1 MRLSCMV
8 ASLSTNG
15 RGAVF
20 AGVVLFAAVAAV
32 AAGALLRERHLTLKQ
47 AREDAAMLAAVM
59 EESTARTFD
68 SVDMALA
75 GLAQHL
81 ESSRPGRHDEG
92 TRELM
97 RDRLRQLPP
106 VRALFVIGPDGYI
119 QHDTDYP
126 KTPDVSL
133 ADRTY
138 FKAFVE
144 QAAVQRHLS
153 QALQSRS
160 GLGWFVAVSR
170 RITGPD
176 GRFGGIAVAAVQLD
190 TVARLYLKLGL
201 GEGRQLT
208 LFQRDGMLLA
218 RYPDDGHTGR
228 SYAELPVFAQL
239 LPRSPTGVF
248 DTDGPPYSDVRRI
261 VAYRALES
269 QPLVVVVAAKQ
280 DAVLAGWSRLATG
293 VSVALVLFGLLTA
306 VSVFVYE
313 QRRLHQRRAQAH
325 SDAAAEATALA
336 ERMRALAGE
345 LAAADERKTQ
355 FLSTLSHELR
365 NVLSPIQIGL
375 AIVERADPASEQAR
389 RAWDVVRAQVGQ
401 VRFLVDDLMD
411 VARVSSGKV
420 ALDLQREDLR
430 DVVAQAT
437 GTAQVAMDRA
447 GHTLF
452 VRLPDEPVWVQV
464 DRRRLL
470 QVMANLLGN
479 AAKYTPS
486 GSGRIAVEVR
496 QGARATIEVRDNGL
510 GIPAQDLPKVFRM
523 FEQVD
528 RHRSHSQGGLGI
540 GLALVASLISLHG
553 GEVTADSAGEGT
565 GTTFTVSL
573 PLDLRSSIDKAPQ

>member
-1 MRLSCMV
+1 MRLSGMA
-8 ASLSTNG
+8 ASLGTGG

-20 AGVVLFAAVAAV
+20 AGVALFTAVAVV
-32 AAGALLRERHLTLKQ
+32 AAGALWRERHLTLKQ
-47 AREDAAMLAAVM
+47 ARDDAAMLSAVM

-81 ESSRPGRHDEG
+81 ESSRPARHDAG

-97 RDRLRQLPP
+97 HERLRQLPT
-106 VRALFVIGPDGYI
+106 VRAIFVIGPDGYI

-138 FKAFVE
+138 FKVFAE
-144 QAAVQRHLS
+144 QPAVQRHLS

-160 GLGWFVAVSR
+160 GLGWFVAASR
-170 RITGPD
+170 RITAPD
-176 GRFGGIAVAAVQLD
+176 GRFGGIVVAAVQLD

-208 LFQRDGMLLA
+208 LFQRDGLLLA

-228 SYAELPVFAQL
+228 SYADLPVFAQL

-261 VAYRALES
+261 VSYRALES

-293 VSVALVLFGLLTA
+293 VSVALMLFGLLTA
-306 VSVFVYE
+306 VSVFAYE

-325 SDAAAEATALA
+325 SDAAAQATALA

-365 NVLSPIQIGL
+365 NVLSPIQVGL

-389 RAWDVVRAQVGQ
+389 RAWDVVRAQVAQ
-401 VRFLVDDLMD
+401 LRLLVDDLMD

-430 DVVAQAT
+430 DVVAQAAAA
-437 GTAQVAMDRA
+437 AQGAMDKA
-447 GHTLF
+447 GHVLS

-486 GSGRIAVEVR
+486 GGGAISVEVR
-496 QGARATIEVRDNGL
+496 KGARATVEVRDNGL
-510 GIPAQDLPKVFRM
+510 GIPAQDLPEVFGM
-523 FEQVD
+523 FKQVD
-528 RHRSHSQGGLGI
+528 RHRGHSQGGLGI
-540 GLALVASLISLHG
+540 GLALVASLVSLHG
-553 GEVTADSAGEGT
+553 GEVAAHSAGEGA

-573 PLDLRSSIDKAPQ
+573 PLDLGGDTGALPY